1 MLDLRRLEILHR
13 FSILGSITATA
24 TSLGYS
30 ASAISQQLSTLEHE
44 TGAVLLERTAR
55 SAALT
60 DAGRLLAAHAD
71 GLLAAAEEAESALA
85 VQLGAVRG
93 KLVVSTIPS
102 VALAVAAALAEVQRR
117 HPDLEIAM
125 RETLFEPAVTAVANH
140 VADIAVTDDWA
151 SRPGPAPAGLTRRS
165 FETEP
170 VVLAV
175 AADHPLA
182 DLADL
187 AGGAGPG
194 DHGRP
199 LTGREFAAAV
209 VDMTWLCAPAG
220 HASRTAGDRRL
231 ADLGAVPRRRWEFE
245 GLTTIADLVADGSGC
260 ALLPRSIADAQPGDR
275 LRSIALTPRMV
286 RHTQALI
293 RTSTLPAPAVALC
306 LDAIGEH
313 LRDRRRT
320 ARGG

>member
-13 FSILGSITATA
+13 FGILGSITATA
-24 TSLGYS
+24 ASLGYS

-55 SAALT
+55 SATLT
-60 DAGRLLAAHAD
+60 DAGRLLAGHAET
-71 GLLAAAEEAESALA
+71 LLAAAEAAESALA
-85 VQLGAVRG
+85 VQLGTISG

-102 VALAVAAALAEVQRR
+102 VALAVASALAEVQRR
-117 HPDLEIAM
+117 HPHLETAM
-125 RETLFEPAVTAVANH
+125 RETLFEAAVSAVANR
-140 VADIAVTDDWA
+140 VTDIAITDDWA
-151 SRPGPAPAGLTRRS
+151 SRPGPAPGGLTRRAI
-165 FETEP
+165 ETEP

-175 AADHPLA
+175 PAGHPLA
-182 DLADL
+182 DPELRDQ
-187 AGGAGPG
+187 
-194 DHGRP
+194 DRP
-199 LTGREFAAAV
+199 LSGRDFANAV

-260 ALLPRSIADAQPGDR
+260 ALLPRSVADTQPR
-275 LRSIALTPRMV
+275 ECLRSIALTPRMV

-306 LDAIGEH
+306 LDAITEH
-313 LRDRRRT
+313 LRDHRRT
-320 ARGG
+320 GRAA